1 MHLYTLVQ
9 GSSFKLLDLSLVDE
23 IMNIKLDISHPLAL
37 IFTFFTLV
45 GSDINPVAAFSISNG
60 SFESGSNP
68 NSLITVTSPDTS
80 SISNWSVTNG
90 DIDYIGTFW
99 AASQGSR
106 SIDLNGLSG
115 AGKLS
120 TTITINPN
128 EVGKLQTVLFD
139 LAVNGVGTKQVQVG
153 VSGFTTG
160 TYSITSTSATPGTA
174 GNNWTTNA
182 YRFTPTSAGTLT
194 LEFASLASGSFGA
207 ALDNV
212 RSAFSV
218 ANGSFESGINPG
230 INTPISSPNSSSITD
245 WAVTAGDIDYIGSL
259 WTASDGTR
267 SIDLNGST
275 TSGTLSTTSI
285 VFSPD
290 EIGVS
295 QTILFDLAVNGTGT
309 KDVQVSIS
317 GASSVNYSINSTTS
331 NPGTSGNLWTT
342 KSYTFTPVTTAPVT
356 LEFTSLSTGSF
367 GPALD
372 NVRNSKEPTL
382 GIVVNAQPV
391 PFNFEVSPF
400 SLIGLLVVYLYKS
413 EILAKK

>member
-1 MHLYTLVQ
+1 M
-9 GSSFKLLDLSLVDE
+9 SLVDE
-23 IMNIKLDISHPLAL
+23 IMNIKLDISHAL
-37 IFTFFTLV
+37 TLVFTFFTLV
-45 GSDINPVAAFSISNG
+45 SSDINPVAAFSISNG
-60 SFESGSNP
+60 SFESGNDPASFAT
-68 NSLITVTSPDTS
+68 ITSPNTS

-90 DIDYIGTFW
+90 EIDYIGSLWT
-99 AASQGSR
+99 ASQGSR
-106 SIDLNGLSG
+106 SIDLNGFSG

-139 LAVNGVGTKQVQVG
+139 LAVNGTGTKQVQVG

-160 TYSITSTSATPGTA
+160 TYSITSTSANPGTT

-182 YRFTPTSAGTLT
+182 YKFTPTSAGTLT

-212 RSAFSV
+212 RSAFSI

-245 WAVTAGDIDYIGSL
+245 WAVTGGDIDYVGSL
-259 WTASDGTR
+259 WTASDGNR
-267 SIDLNGST
+267 SIDLNGSAA
-275 TSGTLSTTSI
+275 SGTLSTTSI

-290 EIGVS
+290 ELGIS

-309 KDVQVSIS
+309 RDVRVSVS
-317 GASSVNYSINSTTS
+317 GSPSVDYSIISTS
-331 NPGTSGNLWTT
+331 SIPGVSGNLWTT
-342 KSYTFTPVTTAPVT
+342 KSYTFTPTTTAPIT
-356 LEFTSLSTGSF
+356 LEFTSLTSGSF
-367 GPALD
+367 GAALD

-391 PFNFEVSPF
+391 PFNFEVSPL
-400 SLIGLLVVYLYKS
+400 SLIGILGIYLYKS
-413 EILAKK
+413 KFLTKE